1 MSPRPAR
8 SRPFA
13 VALVLSAALLLG
25 VPTAS
30 LASDAPHSVL
40 ANPNPADWTPQVQDG
55 QVNAIV

>member
-1 MSPRPAR
+1 MSLRPAR

-13 VALVLSAALLLG
+13 VILALSAALLLMG

-40 ANPNPADWTPQVQDG
+40 ANPNFVDWMP
-55 QVNAIV
+55 